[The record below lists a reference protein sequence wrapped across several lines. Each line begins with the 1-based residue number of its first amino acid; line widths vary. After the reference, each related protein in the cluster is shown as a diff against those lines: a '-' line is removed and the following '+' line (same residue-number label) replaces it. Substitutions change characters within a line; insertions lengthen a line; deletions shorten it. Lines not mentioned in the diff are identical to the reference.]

1 MVKGTEIDD
10 DDSATR
16 WARQGFDRLMSVQR
30 PAVLTHL
37 RLVRRQRPEAS
48 PEEVVRILEQ
58 RYLAAVTA
66 GGAAV
71 GAAAVLPGVGT
82 AAALAISGVETAGF
96 LEASA
101 LFAQSIAEVHGIPVD
116 DPERSSTL
124 VMALML
130 GPSGANLVKQ
140 FAGEAAGNGPTRTAY
155 WGELVTS
162 KLPRQLLK
170 RLTDRVRR
178 NFLKRFAT
186 RQGASIVMRAIPFGV
201 GAVVGGAGNH
211 MAGRQVVNATRD
223 AFGPPPPTFPDQITV
238 GFRRAAPT
246 VEAIDPAI

>member
-1 MVKGTEIDD
+1 MVKRTEIEDD
-10 DDSATR
+10 DATR
-16 WARQGFDRLMSVQR
+16 WAKQGFDRLMSVQR

-48 PEEVVRILEQ
+48 PEEVVRVLEQ
-58 RYLAAVTA
+58 RYLAAVTT

-82 AAALAISGVETAGF
+82 VAALAISGVETAGF

-101 LFAQSIAEVHGIPVD
+101 LFAQSIAEVHGIAVD
-116 DPERSSTL
+116 DPERGSTL

-140 FAGEAAGNGPTRTAY
+140 FAGEAAGTGPTRTAY

-162 KLPRQLLK
+162 RLPRQLLK

-186 RQGASIVMRAIPFGV
+186 RQGASIVMRAIPFGI

-238 GFRRAAPT
+238 GFRKAAPAAP
-246 VEAIDPAI
+246 AIDPAI

>member
-1 MVKGTEIDD
+1 MAKGTEIDED
-10 DDSATR
+10 MNQK
-16 WARQGFDRLMSVQR
+16 WAKQGFDRLLSVQR

-37 RLVRRQRPEAS
+37 RMVRRQRPEAS

-82 AAALAISGVETAGF
+82 AAAIAISGVETAGF

-101 LFAQSIAEVHGIPVD
+101 LFAQSIAEVHGIAVE

-140 FAGEAAGNGPTRTAY
+140 FAGEAAGTGPTRTAY

-162 KLPRQLLK
+162 RLPRQLLK

-178 NFLKRFAT
+178 NFLRRFAA
-186 RQGASIVMRAIPFGV
+186 RQGASIVLRAIPFGI

-211 MAGRQVVNATRD
+211 MAGRQVVNSTRD
-223 AFGPPPPTFPDQITV
+223 AFGPTPPTFPDQITV
-238 GFRRAAPT
+238 GARKAKPPLDA
-246 VEAIDPAI
+246 VEPAL